1 MDRSEEVLLGVRI
14 SVYIYMRAVCSEDMF
29 TEMQCDAY
37 GNALLEIRG
46 VMRGAA
52 AERMDVKGE
61 RERERETR
69 GLLKVRWCVC
79 VSKRGTMIRVY
90 VYVLYDV

>member
-14 SVYIYMRAVCSEDMF
+14 SVYIYMRAMCSEDMF
-29 TEMQCDAY
+29 TEMQCNAY

-52 AERMDVKGE
+52 AERM
-61 RERERETR
+61 
-69 GLLKVRWCVC
+69 
-79 VSKRGTMIRVY
+79 M
-90 VYVLYDV
+90 

>member
-14 SVYIYMRAVCSEDMF
+14 SVYIYMRAMCSEDMF
-29 TEMQCDAY
+29 TEMQCNAY

-52 AERMDVKGE
+52 AERMMCKERG
-61 RERERETR
+61 REREARYRFPT
-69 GLLKVRWCVC
+69 
-79 VSKRGTMIRVY
+79 
-90 VYVLYDV
+90 VL